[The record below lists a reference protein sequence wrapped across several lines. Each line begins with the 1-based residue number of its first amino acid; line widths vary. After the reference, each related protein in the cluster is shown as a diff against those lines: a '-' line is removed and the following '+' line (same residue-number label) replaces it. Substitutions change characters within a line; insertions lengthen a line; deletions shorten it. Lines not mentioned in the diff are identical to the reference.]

1 VGAKHW
7 RSLGKDNDYSLERME
22 EELLKPANL
31 RFKRDAE
38 GNIADVTSN
47 RSGVEGSLAIEVDE
61 PEKYTP
67 ELLMRALDGAERAEK
82 EFMRTGQRNL
92 SINEK
97 PSTDNIDFERAVIL
111 TNLLDGPSLSMLA
124 SRGLHGRASGNRM
137 AKVDAVSDLLYKAS
151 YGRDL
156 YTDTP
161 ILGVEQDQGH
171 LESNSRGGV
180 RLRPEIALVNRWL
193 GDTEGE
199 ARLQAISQARTRMN
213 AARNFDPS
221 MLNSPEMQNLLRY
234 KDFQAMVNKQEHRK
248 ERYGY

>member
-1 VGAKHW
+1 VSVKNW
-7 RSLGKDNDYSLERME
+7 RSLDKDNDYSLERME

-38 GNIADVTSN
+38 GNIADVTS
-47 RSGVEGSLAIEVDE
+47 RITGVEGSLAIEVSE
-61 PEKYTP
+61 AEKYTP
-67 ELLMRALDGAERAEK
+67 ELLLRALDGAERAEK

-97 PSTDNIDFERAVIL
+97 PSINNIDFERAVIL
-111 TNLLDGPSLSMLA
+111 ANLLDGDSLKLLA
-124 SRGLHGRASGNRM
+124 SRGLHNKPAGNRM
-137 AKVDAVSDLLYKAS
+137 AKVDAVSDLLYKAT

-161 ILGVEQDQGH
+161 LLGVQQDQGH

-180 RLRPEIALVNRWL
+180 RLRPENALVNQWL

-199 ARLQAISQARTRMN
+199 ARLQAIAQARIRMN
-213 AARNFDPS
+213 AAKNFEPS
-221 MLNSPEMQNLLRY
+221 MLDSPEIQRFL
-234 KDFQAMVNKQEHRK
+234 KFADFREMVDKQEDRK
-248 ERYGY
+248 KTYGY